1 MRKSSGI
8 KRKLEIF
15 SYQTTDKKGFMPTII
30 NSVNEM
36 NKTLEK
42 INGKKKES
50 QNKITVFLYNGS
62 IFILMEKKDSLGST
76 KGGEIDF
83 HE

>member
-42 INGKKKES
+42 INEKKK
-50 QNKITVFLYNGS
+50 NLKI
-62 IFILMEKKDSLGST
+62 K
-76 KGGEIDF
+76 
-83 HE
+83 

>member
-15 SYQTTDKKGFMPTII
+15 SYQTTDKKCFMPTII

-42 INGKKKES
+42 INGKKK
-50 QNKITVFLYNGS
+50 NLKI
-62 IFILMEKKDSLGST
+62 K
-76 KGGEIDF
+76 
-83 HE
+83 